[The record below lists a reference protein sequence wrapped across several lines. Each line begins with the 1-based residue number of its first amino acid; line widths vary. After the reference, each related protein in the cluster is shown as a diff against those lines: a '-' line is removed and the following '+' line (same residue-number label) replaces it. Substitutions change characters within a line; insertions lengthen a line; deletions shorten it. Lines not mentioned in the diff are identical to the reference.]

1 MSWLLFAGQA
11 RTDKHQGAI
20 LAAVLVMIITID
32 WIGGLV

>member
-20 LAAVLVMIITID
+20 LAAVLVMMLTID
-32 WIGGLV
+32 WLGSLV